1 MATGIGETLR
11 AARREQGRS
20 LADAAAE
27 TRVRETYLAALE
39 QEDFTAIG
47 GDVYAKGFLRSYAKA
62 LGLDPEP
69 LLDAYRREFGAGDTG
84 VPVTS
89 QPVEPVRSSSRQPG
103 TAVIV
108 AAGGVVL
115 LVLAVIGLLGDS
127 DAPEEEA
134 SAPGPSP
141 AETPEESEPGTETDE
156 PDSKG
161 DEKDDTDSLEEEE
174 DADQGEDE
182 EAEDVEGLEVAVS
195 VVDATSWLRVQVD
208 GTTMVEGTRSEGFSE
223 QFDGEEEI
231 VVRVGDASAVTVE
244 ANGEDQGQ
252 LGSSGEVV
260 VVTCAEGETDC
271 DIEVV
276 PT

>member
-1 MATGIGETLR
+1 MATGIGETLS

-69 LLDAYRREFGAGDTG
+69 LLDAYRQEFGAGDTG

-103 TAVIV
+103 MVVIV

-141 AETPEESEPGTETDE
+141 VETPEESEPDTETD
-156 PDSKG
+156 
-161 DEKDDTDSLEEEE
+161 DEDDTDSFEEEG
-174 DADQGEDE
+174 ADQGEDE

-195 VVDATSWLRVQVD
+195 VVDAASWLRVQVD

-231 VVRVGDASAVTVE
+231 VVRVGDASVVTVE

>member
-69 LLDAYRREFGAGDTG
+69 LLDAYRQEFGAGDTG

-103 TAVIV
+103 TVVIV

-115 LVLAVIGLLGDS
+115 VVLAIIGLLGDS

-134 SAPGPSP
+134 GAPGPSP
-141 AETPEESEPGTETDE
+141 VETPEESEPDTETD
-156 PDSKG
+156 
-161 DEKDDTDSLEEEE
+161 DEDDTDSFEEE
-174 DADQGEDE
+174 DGDQGGDEETEDE

-195 VVDATSWLRVQVD
+195 VVDAASWLRVQVD

-231 VVRVGDASAVTVE
+231 VVRVGDASVVTVE
-244 ANGEDQGQ
+244 ANGQDQGQ

>member
-39 QEDFTAIG
+39 QEDFTVIG

-69 LLDAYRREFGAGDTG
+69 LLEAYRREFGAGDTG

-89 QPVEPVRSSSRQPG
+89 QAVEPARSTHRQPG
-103 TAVIV
+103 TVVIV
-108 AAGGVVL
+108 AAGAVVL
-115 LVLAVIGLLGDS
+115 LVLAVIGVLSDS
-127 DAPEEEA
+127 GGPTEEA

-141 AETPEESEPGTETDE
+141 AEPEKSEPDPSAEKKD
-156 PDSKG
+156 G
-161 DEKDDTDSLEEEE
+161 DAASSEEQKDKDNEGEEEN
-174 DADQGEDE
+174 AK
-182 EAEDVEGLEVAVS
+182 DVEGLEVAVS
-195 VVDATSWLRVQVD
+195 VVDAASWLRVQVD
-208 GTTMVEGTRSEGFSE
+208 GTTVVEGTRSAGFSE

-231 VVRVGDASAVTVE
+231 VVRVGDASVVTVE

-252 LGSSGEVV
+252 LGTSGQVV
-260 VVTCAEGETDC
+260 EVTCAEGETDC
-271 DIEVV
+271 DVEVV

>member
-39 QEDFTAIG
+39 QEDFTSIG

-69 LLDAYRREFGAGDTG
+69 LLEAYRQEFGPGDTG

-89 QPVEPVRSSSRQPG
+89 QPVEPVRSTRQPG
-103 TAVIV
+103 MVVIV

-115 LVLAVIGLLGDS
+115 LVLAVIGLLSDS
-127 DAPEEEA
+127 NGPEEEA

-141 AETPEESEPGTETDE
+141 VETPEE
-156 PDSKG
+156 PDP
-161 DEKDDTDSLEEEE
+161 DTPP
-174 DADQGEDE
+174 EDE
-182 EAEDVEGLEVAVS
+182 EDPGSADEEDGGDTTDEGAEDAEDVEGLEVVVS
-195 VVDATSWLRVQVD
+195 VVDAASWLRVQVD
-208 GTTMVEGTRSEGFSE
+208 GTTVIEGTRSEGFSE

-244 ANGEDQGQ
+244 ANGMDQGQ
-252 LGSSGEVV
+252 LGTSGQVV

-271 DIEVV
+271 DTEIV

>member
-11 AARREQGRS
+11 AARRQQGRS

-39 QEDFTAIG
+39 QEDFTSIG

-69 LLDAYRREFGAGDTG
+69 LLDAYRHEFGAGDTG

-89 QPVEPVRSSSRQPG
+89 QPVEPARSTRQPG
-103 TAVIV
+103 MVVIV

-127 DAPEEEA
+127 DGPEEEA

-141 AETPEESEPGTETDE
+141 VETPEESEPDTAAEDGGDAE
-156 PDSKG
+156 PSQ
-161 DEKDDTDSLEEEE
+161 EEGGG
-174 DADQGEDE
+174 QGEDE
-182 EAEDVEGLEVAVS
+182 DADEAAEDVEGLEVVVS
-195 VVDATSWLRVQVD
+195 VEDAASWLRVQVD
-208 GTTMVEGTRSEGFSE
+208 GTTVVEGNRSPGFSE
-223 QFDGEEEI
+223 QFDGEEEV
-231 VVRVGDASAVTVE
+231 VVRVGDASAVAVE

-252 LGSSGEVV
+252 LGTSGQVV

-271 DIEVV
+271 DVEVV

>member
-39 QEDFTAIG
+39 QDDFTAIG

-69 LLDAYRREFGAGDTG
+69 LLEAYRREFGAGDTG

-89 QPVEPVRSSSRQPG
+89 QPVEPARSPRRQPG
-103 TAVIV
+103 MVVIV

-115 LVLAVIGLLGDS
+115 LVLAVIGLLSDS
-127 DAPEEEA
+127 DGPEEEA

-141 AETPEESEPGTETDE
+141 VEPEESESDPEADE
-156 PDSKG
+156 PDPKG
-161 DEKDDTDSLEEEE
+161 DEGDDADSFEE
-174 DADQGEDE
+174 DGDGEGDDE
-182 EAEDVEGLEVAVS
+182 GAEDVEGLEVVVS
-195 VVDATSWLRVQVD
+195 VVDAASWLRVQVD
-208 GTTMVEGTRSEGFSE
+208 GATVVEGTRSEGFSE
-223 QFDGEEEI
+223 QFDGEQEI
-231 VVRVGDASAVTVE
+231 IVRVGDASAVTVE

-252 LGSSGEVV
+252 LGASGQVV

-271 DIEVV
+271 DVEVV